1 MRRDKPRYFKAI
13 KRAQG
18 AVSYKWEPSSRD
30 RERGWKPVS
39 LGRDMAEAV
48 RKAQE
53 LNQRLDDWRRGACLP
68 ADAAAVMRPASPRHY
83 RLADLIRAFET
94 GPMLKKAE
102 KTQRE
107 YRHRLR
113 AIEAWGDDGRMLL
126 MHIDRDAVMQFRD
139 ALVGEMDGAPGM
151 TPHNAAATLRVL
163 SLLFGWGEQ
172 AGYIRR
178 GSNPATRLKIP
189 TVAPRIKRVD
199 SAIVD
204 LLDEAAV
211 AAGWPAVALAIRLAF
226 FTLQRPGDLRDI
238 TEINWRP
245 ARNISAHDRDILSGG
260 DGRAMTIRV
269 RQTKTGTWVSCP
281 VDRVTRDRIDATFAA
296 RRGEARNSS
305 LPLIVNANTGE
316 RFHERVFLRRWHAV
330 VAKAIEIAGKR
341 DDGDALEQLAGLQFR
356 DFRRSGMCWMRDNG
370 ATIAQIA
377 ARSGHSIA
385 QTTKILETYLPADEG
400 GSAAGFAT
408 ALRGTDAARNAQSAS
423 EKVGLGRLSKV
434 GPAHNNQP

>member
-1 MRRDKPRYFKAI
+1 MTYPKLNPCPECGNPMRRDKPRYFKAI

-53 LNQRLDDWRRGACLP
+53 LNQRLDDWRRGASLP
-68 ADAAAVMRPASPRHY
+68 AETAAVMRPASPRHY

-139 ALVGEMDGAPGM
+139 ALVGEMAGAPGM

-199 SAIVD
+199 NVIVD

-211 AAGWPAVALAIRLAF
+211 AAGWPAIALAIRLAF

-245 ARNISAHDRDILSGG
+245 ARIEEEAEEACHAIIRTRGGHGRSQEGAFGPHLLFLVCAGALRLRDCGEALPAALYGVADRFG
-260 DGRAMTIRV
+260 
-269 RQTKTGTWVSCP
+269 
-281 VDRVTRDRIDATFAA
+281 A
-296 RRGEARNSS
+296 RRN
-305 LPLIVNANTGE
+305 
-316 RFHERVFLRRWHAV
+316 
-330 VAKAIEIAGKR
+330 
-341 DDGDALEQLAGLQFR
+341 GLSR
-356 DFRRSGMCWMRDNG
+356 
-370 ATIAQIA
+370 
-377 ARSGHSIA
+377 H
-385 QTTKILETYLPADEG
+385 
-400 GSAAGFAT
+400 
-408 ALRGTDAARNAQSAS
+408 
-423 EKVGLGRLSKV
+423 
-434 GPAHNNQP
+434 